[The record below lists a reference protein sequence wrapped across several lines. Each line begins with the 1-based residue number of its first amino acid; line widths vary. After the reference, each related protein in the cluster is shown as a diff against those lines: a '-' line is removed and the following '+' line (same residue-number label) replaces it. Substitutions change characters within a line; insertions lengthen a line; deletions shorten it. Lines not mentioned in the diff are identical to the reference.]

1 AWARA
6 PITADSTQY
15 FTSTMPPQGAGG
27 SAFTIVPGGVSTVS
41 GRKAPEFTSEPGSRN
56 DLMIVKAPVGAIA
69 GPTLVGPSVCGE
81 VPARSTVMVSP
92 STTTFARTL
101 SSSRR
106 PVADHRGAPQTSSPA
121 RK

>member
-1 AWARA
+1 
-6 PITADSTQY
+6 
-15 FTSTMPPQGAGG
+15 MPPHGAGG

-81 VPARSTVMVSP
+81 VPARSTVIVSP
-92 STTTFARTL
+92 STTTFARTV
-101 SSSRR
+101 SGSSRS
-106 PVADHRGAPQTSSPA
+106 VPA
-121 RK
+121 SRCAS